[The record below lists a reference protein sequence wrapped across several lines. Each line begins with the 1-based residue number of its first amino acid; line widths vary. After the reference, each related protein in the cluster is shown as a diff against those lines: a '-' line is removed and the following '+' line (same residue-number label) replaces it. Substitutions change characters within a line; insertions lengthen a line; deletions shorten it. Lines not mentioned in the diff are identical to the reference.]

1 MTAPGTATWLISAY
15 ALFLILAAW
24 GFDALARRASHRA
37 QAWRTGRFVYHP
49 DHDAWQ
55 CPADQWLWPSSFDP
69 ANRVMRY
76 RAKPVVCNSCPAKS
90 ECTSSDHG
98 REISRQVDP
107 WPFSEAG
114 RFHRGIACVVAVLA
128 VLLPAGQAVAGHT
141 PADLLVLGTTVLVVV
156 VTCVPLFRHLWSTPT
171 GAPEHL
177 PHRSAHEDSVA
188 ATIDR
193 YSTRWG
199 VGHVKKESKPG

>member
-1 MTAPGTATWLISAY
+1 MTGPAAATWLVSGY
-15 ALFLILAAW
+15 AVFLLAVAW
-24 GFDALARRASHRA
+24 GFDLMARRASHRA
-37 QAWRTGRFVYHP
+37 QRWRTGRFVYHP

-55 CPADQWLWPSSFDP
+55 CPTEQWLWPTSFDP
-69 ANRVMRY
+69 THRVMRY
-76 RAKPVVCNSCPAKS
+76 RAKPVVCNTCPVKAD
-90 ECTSSDHG
+90 CTTSDHG

-128 VLLPAGQAVAGHT
+128 IVLPIGQAVAAHSA
-141 PADLLVLGTTVLVVV
+141 ADLLVLGTVVAAV
-156 VTCVPLFRHLWSTPT
+156 AACSAPLFGHLWRTPVDS
-171 GAPEHL
+171 PEHV
-177 PHRSAHEDSVA
+177 PHRTAHEDAVA

-199 VGHVKKESKPG
+199 MGTTATQDDGR